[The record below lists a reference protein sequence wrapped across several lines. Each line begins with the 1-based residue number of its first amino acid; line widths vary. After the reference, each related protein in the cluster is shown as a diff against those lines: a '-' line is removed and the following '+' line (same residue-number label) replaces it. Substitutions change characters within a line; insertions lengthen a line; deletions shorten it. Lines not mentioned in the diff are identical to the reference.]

1 MGFNSFAACWFFGYR
16 SGVLKQA
23 KDCVSDIGVPEC
35 PWNILP
41 GTTSSITSVPTS
53 SMGMVG
59 KYRSEG
65 VLVCLLQGYLVCLP
79 LFSMKL
85 VAASK
90 PTNLNRKPYIARS
103 WSLRDIALV
112 PAGILKI

>member
-41 GTTSSITSVPTS
+41 GTTSSITSVPT
-53 SMGMVG
+53 
-59 KYRSEG
+59 
-65 VLVCLLQGYLVCLP
+65 
-79 LFSMKL
+79 
-85 VAASK
+85 
-90 PTNLNRKPYIARS
+90 
-103 WSLRDIALV
+103 
-112 PAGILKI
+112 